1 MNRLLFRGHRIVLP
15 SALHRK
21 VVKLGH
27 NLGHSLGH
35 WGKTK
40 TKQMLRAKYWF
51 ALMNSMMDAAID
63 QCCELQV
70 ATKDIKEEPIKVTNI
85 PSRP

>member
-1 MNRLLFRGHRIVLP
+1 MLP
-15 SALHRK
+15 SALQRK

-35 WGKTK
+35 WGKTE
-40 TKQMLRAKYWF
+40 TKQMLREKYWF
-51 ALMNSMMDAAID
+51 VLMNNMMDIAID

-70 ATKDIKEEPIKVTNI
+70 ATKYIKEEPIKVTNI

>member
-1 MNRLLFRGHRIVLP
+1 MLP

-70 ATKDIKEEPIKVTNI
+70 AMKDIEEEPIKVTNI